1 MLLKR
6 WIGVLGLG
14 LGIGLSG
21 AWPAIA
27 ADAPTAVKPPAE
39 QSAAYAHLMRAV
51 LAARR
56 GDFGAASAEI
66 ERALDAVPD
75 SPELLVEAAELL
87 SWTGRA
93 QQAERLAR
101 RALELDPAQPRA
113 LRFLGDFQLA
123 RALAN
128 AEDVESRDEALQL
141 FERLAAGD
149 GPVDPE
155 VLTRILQLRH
165 RAGNLAGAL
174 EVARQVVAL
183 RPGDSTAARTLAQ
196 LLLQQGEEREALGVL
211 LAHLA
216 THAAAEDLA
225 LFAEQLAHNL
235 EGWETVALI
244 LAPKEPF
251 PLEARVTWRLL
262 GEAYLRLDRMPD
274 AARALER
281 AREAGPEDL
290 RVRNHLAL
298 AYRSVGRG
306 ADAAELL
313 AELVRESPEFPSF
326 RQLLAETLEFQGD
339 ASGALAAYSAALE
352 SWAATADAA
361 PVRDAIRQR
370 MALLYN
376 GLDDPAAA
384 ETMLDQVE
392 NTEDI
397 LTVRIRGRC
406 AIQARKWDEARRAV
420 RRLRVQGEDGL
431 AALLEGEVLAR
442 QGRWSKAAPK
452 FEEAIARLGPDLRRR
467 IAEIYRTEGRPE
479 EGRSLLAGWVQ
490 ADPENADAR
499 FLFGEYLYLI
509 DRFEDAEPELRESFR
524 LNPRHAPALNFLG
537 YSYAERNTRLDEALD
552 LIQRALE
559 IDAWSGAYL
568 DSLGWTYYQMGRYT
582 DARGPLER
590 AAREMPKDATILEHL
605 GDVYLSLDDTDA
617 AVAAWRRALA
627 AGAAD
632 PQALR
637 GKISTTAGDE
647 SDAVATEDEGGAAPR
662 SADTSSLIPPP

>member
-1 MLLKR
+1 MQLKR
-6 WIGVLGLG
+6 WIGVASLW
-14 LGIGLSG
+14 IGLSWALPAG
-21 AWPAIA
+21 AAEEPVA
-27 ADAPTAVKPPAE
+27 AKSLDV
-39 QSAAYAHLMRAV
+39 QGAAYAHLMRAV

-56 GDFGAASAEI
+56 GEFGAASAEI
-66 ERALDAVPD
+66 QRALDAVPD

-101 RALELDPAQPRA
+101 RALELDPEQPRA

-128 AEDVESRDEALQL
+128 AEDIASRDDALQL
-141 FERLAAGD
+141 FERLAAVG
-149 GPVDPE
+149 GPADPD

-165 RAGNLAGAL
+165 RAGDLAGAL

-196 LLLQQGEEREALGVL
+196 LLLQHGEEREALDVL
-211 LAHLA
+211 LVHLS

-235 EGWETVALI
+235 EEWEMVVAI
-244 LAPKEPF
+244 MSPREPF
-251 PLEARVTWRLL
+251 PPEARVTWRLL
-262 GEAYLRLDRMPD
+262 GEAYLRLDRMSE

-281 AREAGPEDL
+281 AREASPEDL

-352 SWAATADAA
+352 SWASTADAA

-370 MALLYN
+370 MALLYI
-376 GLDDPAAA
+376 GLDDPDAA
-384 ETMLDQVE
+384 EAMLDKVE

-406 AIQARKWDEARRAV
+406 AIQARKWDEARRTV

-442 QGRWSKAAPK
+442 QGRWSKAEPK
-452 FEEAIARLGPDLRRR
+452 FEEAIAQLGPDLRRR

-490 ADPENADAR
+490 QDPENADAR

-509 DRFEDAEPELRESFR
+509 DRFDDAEPELRESFR

-537 YSYAERNTRLDEALD
+537 YSYAERNTRLEEALD
-552 LIQRALE
+552 LIKRALE

-568 DSLGWTYYQMGRYT
+568 DSLGWTYYQMGRYAE
-582 DARGPLER
+582 ARGPMER

-605 GDVYLSLDDTDA
+605 GDVYARLEERKA
-617 AVAAWRRALA
+617 ALAAWKRALD

-637 GKISTTAGDE
+637 EKISGIADGE
-647 SDAVATEDEGGAAPR
+647 SDAVATEDEGEAAPP
-662 SADTSSLIPPP
+662 SADTSSLIPPL